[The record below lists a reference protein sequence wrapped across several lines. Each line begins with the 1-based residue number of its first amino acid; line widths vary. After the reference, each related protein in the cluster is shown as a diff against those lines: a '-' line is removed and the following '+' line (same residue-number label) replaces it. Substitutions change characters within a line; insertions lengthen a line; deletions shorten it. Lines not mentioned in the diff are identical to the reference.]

1 MLSDTLANEC
11 VAASACRSIKK
22 KKIKKSF
29 VLSDTLANECAAASA
44 CALFENVRVLSHD
57 LTVPFSMIH
66 FKKYEC
72 SHTI

>member
-1 MLSDTLANEC
+1 
-11 VAASACRSIKK
+11 
-22 KKIKKSF
+22 
-29 VLSDTLANECAAASA
+29 
-44 CALFENVRVLSHD
+44 VLSHD